1 MTSILYGARRLE
13 LNRGGIS
20 IFGMKKR
27 RSSAKKPT
35 PAKASHKA
43 APTWKYSYEKFTL
56 PTFRSPLAGEGSIRF
71 RDEVDH
77 AFFLR
82 CCELYR
88 VLDLLERNQ
97 EKLVEV
103 YSKYRNREQFKETL
117 TFRYFDS
124 EEALV
129 AKFDPRLSAS
139 MFFCFN
145 FLYELRISLTYT
157 DVLPGTVKTEI
168 DDSLYTLR
176 QGWNSLVDGVE
187 QMYGWQFKKLEIPD
201 PGAAAL

>member
-1 MTSILYGARRLE
+1 MAPILYRALRLE
-13 LNRGGIS
+13 LNPHGIR
-20 IFGMKKR
+20 ILCMPKK
-27 RSSAKKPT
+27 SSAKKPT
-35 PAKASHKA
+35 PAKSGHSKPPA
-43 APTWKYSYEKFTL
+43 WKFSYEKFIL
-56 PTFRSPLAGEGSIRF
+56 PTFRSPLEGEGDIRF

-82 CCELYR
+82 CCELFR

-129 AKFDPRLSAS
+129 AKFDPFLAAS

-176 QGWNSLVDGVE
+176 GGWNKLVEGVE
-187 QMYGWQFKKLEIPD
+187 KHYGWKLKKLEEPE
-201 PGAAAL
+201 PGAAV

>member
-1 MTSILYGARRLE
+1 MS
-13 LNRGGIS
+13 
-20 IFGMKKR
+20 M
-27 RSSAKKPT
+27 
-35 PAKASHKA
+35 KA
-43 APTWKYSYEKFTL
+43 ARKTKAPKGWAYSYKKFML
-56 PTFRSPLAGEGSIRF
+56 PTFRSPLAEEGNVRF

-97 EKLVEV
+97 EKLVDV
-103 YSKYRNREQFKETL
+103 YSRFRKRTQFTEVL

-129 AKFDPRLSAS
+129 AKFDPRLAAS

-157 DVLPGTVKTEI
+157 DNLPGTVKTEI
-168 DDSLYTLR
+168 DDSLWTLR
-176 QGWNSLVDGVE
+176 QGWNELVDGVVGK
-187 QMYGWQFKKLEIPD
+187 YGWKFKKLAVPEV
-201 PGAAAL
+201 

>member
-1 MTSILYGARRLE
+1 V
-13 LNRGGIS
+13 
-20 IFGMKKR
+20 
-27 RSSAKKPT
+27 
-35 PAKASHKA
+35 
-43 APTWKYSYEKFTL
+43 
-56 PTFRSPLAGEGSIRF
+56 RF
-71 RDEVDH
+71 RGEVDH

-97 EKLVEV
+97 ERLVDV
-103 YSKYRNREQFKETL
+103 YSKYRKHSQFTEVL

-129 AKFDPRLSAS
+129 AKFDPRLAAS

-157 DVLPGTVKTEI
+157 DDLPGTVKTEI
-168 DDSLYTLR
+168 EDSLWTLR
-176 QGWNSLVDGVE
+176 QGWNELVDGVE
-187 QMYGWQFKKLEIPD
+187 AKHGWKFKKLAIP
-201 PGAAAL
+201 

>member
-1 MTSILYGARRLE
+1 MR
-13 LNRGGIS
+13 
-20 IFGMKKR
+20 KKTR
-27 RSSAKKPT
+27 PAAKSSGKGKIWA
-35 PAKASHKA
+35 
-43 APTWKYSYEKFTL
+43 YSYTKFTL
-56 PTFRSPLAGEGSIRF
+56 PTFRSPLADEGNIRF

-88 VLDLLERNQ
+88 VLDLFERNQ

-103 YSKYRNREQFKETL
+103 YSKYRKRSQFTETL

-129 AKFDPRLSAS
+129 AKFDPRLAAR
-139 MFFCFN
+139 MFFLFN

-157 DVLPGTVKTEI
+157 DNLPGTVKTEL
-168 DDSLYTLR
+168 DDALWTLR
-176 QGWNSLVDGVE
+176 AGWNELVDGVVE
-187 QMYGWQFKKLEIPD
+187 KYEWKFKKLAIQD
-201 PGAAAL
+201 PGAAV

>member
-1 MTSILYGARRLE
+1 
-13 LNRGGIS
+13 
-20 IFGMKKR
+20 MKRKL
-27 RSSAKKPT
+27 AKKT
-35 PAKASHKA
+35 K
-43 APTWKYSYEKFTL
+43 TWAFSYKNFTL
-56 PTFRSPLAGEGSIRF
+56 PTFRSPLAEEGDIKF

-88 VLDLLERNQ
+88 VLELLER
-97 EKLVEV
+97 KLDDFVEV
-103 YSKYRNREQFKETL
+103 YSKYRKREQFTEVL

-129 AKFDPRLSAS
+129 AKFDPRLAAS

-157 DVLPGTVKTEI
+157 DDLPGTVKTQI
-168 DDSLYTLR
+168 DDSLWTLR
-176 QGWNSLVDGVE
+176 QGWNELVDGVAE
-187 QMYGWQFKKLEIPD
+187 KYAWKFKKLAIPA
-201 PGAAAL
+201 P

>member
-1 MTSILYGARRLE
+1 MDR
-13 LNRGGIS
+13 
-20 IFGMKKR
+20 MKTQGK
-27 RSSAKKPT
+27 SKSDKIP
-35 PAKASHKA
+35 KAWAYTYK
-43 APTWKYSYEKFTL
+43 EFTL
-56 PTFRSPLAGEGSIRF
+56 PTFRSPLAEEGNMRF
-71 RDEVDH
+71 RGEVDH

-88 VLDLLERNQ
+88 VLELLERNQ

-103 YSKYRNREQFKETL
+103 YSKYRKRSQFTEVL

-129 AKFDPRLSAS
+129 AKFDPRLAAS

-157 DVLPGTVKTEI
+157 DNLPGTVKTEI
-168 DDSLYTLR
+168 DDSLWTLR
-176 QGWNSLVDGVE
+176 QGWNELVDGVVKK
-187 QMYGWQFKKLEIPD
+187 YGWKFKKLAIPEV
-201 PGAAAL
+201 

>member
-1 MTSILYGARRLE
+1 MQK
-13 LNRGGIS
+13 
-20 IFGMKKR
+20 KKR
-27 RSSAKKPT
+27 
-35 PAKASHKA
+35 PAKAAKNWA
-43 APTWKYSYEKFTL
+43 YSYKKFTL
-56 PTFRSPLAGEGSIRF
+56 PTFRSPLADEGDIRF

-97 EKLVEV
+97 EKLVDV
-103 YSKYRNREQFKETL
+103 YSKYRKHSQFTETL

-129 AKFDPRLSAS
+129 AKFDPRLAASA
-139 MFFCFN
+139 FFLFN

-157 DVLPGTVKTEI
+157 DNLPGTVKTEI

-176 QGWNSLVDGVE
+176 TGWNELVDGVVE
-187 QMYGWQFKKLEIPD
+187 KYGWKFRKLLVLD
-201 PGAAAL
+201 PTSSPSS